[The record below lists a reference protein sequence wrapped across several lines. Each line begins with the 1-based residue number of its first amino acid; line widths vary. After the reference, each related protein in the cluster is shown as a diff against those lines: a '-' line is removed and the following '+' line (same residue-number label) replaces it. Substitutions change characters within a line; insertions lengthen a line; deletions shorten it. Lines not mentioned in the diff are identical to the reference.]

1 MPCLVVAAVVCAGP
15 LALWGFA
22 QWFDALGHAGPGGV
36 LVQFA
41 VSCLVCLGVGWL
53 ALRLALDLLG
63 RVWAAVG
70 GPLMVGRRLVA
81 ATVGA
86 GAHGRAGVRP
96 QAGRVPGGRS
106 PASPIPEGD
115 TGDGGRASPGDGPGA
130 VGDAAGR
137 EAPGSAPVAPP
148 VPRHP
153 DEPGEQAWLIDRL
166 VPYGP
171 VREGRCYA
179 TGLVAKRGTA
189 KSYLAVDAAVALC
202 TGGAWMGHRCR
213 RCASVLYGDLELDAE
228 TFWRRAWAVARGRGL
243 DRPPPN
249 LHYLDLS
256 AHTLRV
262 PTEEEAERERRRRAA
277 RWGGLG
283 GTADALAALLR
294 WAGAEATWG
303 CGGMERLW
311 LRCRAVRA
319 QACVV
324 DSLTLG
330 GGVALGDHD
339 GWRRLLR
346 RLERFGIPVLAVDHT
361 DKTGESGMVGAFT
374 KEGLVRSV
382 LQLERLAP
390 GRIAVTATKSNF
402 GPALPPWTVR
412 DAFAA
417 DATGRLVAVTFAR
430 AVDPAPPAT
439 LPHAPQH
446 APTSSLVQERPAPTP
461 LPRRTEPPATPAR
474 SSTPRPELHLVA
486 PGGDRTPEGLRG
498 HAAIDARVLATVRA
512 GAPAD
517 KAALGA
523 QLAYSPKTVAN
534 SLSRL
539 RKAGALPRPEPRPAG
554 HVGDVG
560 GVTG

>member
-1 MPCLVVAAVVCAGP
+1 VRGLGCLLLAAVGAVPTGL
-15 LALWGFA
+15 LALAWLLN
-22 QWFDALGHAGPGGV
+22 ALYATPGGRTTIS
-36 LVQFA
+36 LAFLALMAGLA
-41 VSCLVCLGVGWL
+41 VV
-53 ALRLALDLLG
+53 ALRLAWTLARALW
-63 RVWAAVG
+63 RVAAWG
-70 GPLMVGRRLVA
+70 AEQARRVGR
-81 ATVGA
+81 GA
-86 GAHGRAGVRP
+86 GLRP
-96 QAGRVPGGRS
+96 QAGTVPGGLPSS
-106 PASPIPEGD
+106 PASPSPSGEA
-115 TGDGGRASPGDGPGA
+115 GDGGRASPGDVPGPL
-130 VGDAAGR
+130 GDAAGGH
-137 EAPGSAPVAPP
+137 ALVVPP

-179 TGLVAKRGTA
+179 TGLVARRGTA
-189 KSYLAVDAAVALC
+189 KSYLAVDAAIALC
-202 TGGAWMGHRCR
+202 IGGEWMGHRCR

-262 PTEEEAERERRRRAA
+262 PTEEEAERERRRRAT
-277 RWGGLG
+277 RWGGAG
-283 GTADALAALLR
+283 GTLDAAAALLR
-294 WAGAEATWG
+294 RAGFEATWG
-303 CGGMERLW
+303 CGGMDRLW

-346 RLERFGIPVLAVDHT
+346 RLERFGISVLAVDHT

-382 LQLERLAP
+382 LQLERLGP

-412 DAFAA
+412 DDFAA

-430 AVDPAPPAT
+430 VVDPTSPVPLT
-439 LPHAPQH
+439 HAPQR
-446 APTSSLVQERPAPTP
+446 AATSSLVQERPAPRP
-461 LPRRTEPPATPAR
+461 LPRRAEPPAARAPA
-474 SSTPRPELHLVA
+474 STPRPALRLVA
-486 PGGDRTPEGLRG
+486 PVGDDQTLGGLRG
-498 HAAIDARVLATVRA
+498 HAAIDAKVLAAVRA

-534 SLSRL
+534 SLARL
-539 RKAGALPRPEPRPAG
+539 RKAGALPRPGPRPAG
-554 HVGDVG
+554 HVVGAG